1 MKGSSYVK
9 SKKQEIMITFIYHPT
24 KMLANSKNHI
34 DLRDLKHYLIDVVI
48 FVVIPT
54 ITDHVEEVKTLLSNY
69 GIDPLVGWVAIAM
82 ALWLARRYISPQVL
96 ETNTTTTTATL
107 EVTEPMQETLSPD
120 TTTNEWT
127 KEE

>member
-1 MKGSSYVK
+1 
-9 SKKQEIMITFIYHPT
+9 
-24 KMLANSKNHI
+24 MLTNSKNHI

-82 ALWLARRYISPQVL
+82 ALWLAIRYISPQVL
-96 ETNTTTTTATL
+96 ETNTTKTTATI
-107 EVTEPMQETLSPD
+107 EITEPMQEILSPTVTD
-120 TTTNEWT
+120 EVWQNPTDQKQNEVN
-127 KEE
+127 

>member
-1 MKGSSYVK
+1 
-9 SKKQEIMITFIYHPT
+9 
-24 KMLANSKNHI
+24 MLANSKNHI

-54 ITDHVEEVKTLLSNY
+54 ITDHVEDVKTLLSNY

-96 ETNTTTTTATL
+96 ETNTTKTTATI
-107 EVTEPMQETLSPD
+107 EVTEPMQETLSPSND
-120 TTTNEWT
+120 TNATDTPT
-127 KEE
+127 VSQ